1 MKLKYIFISIFAL
14 TFLLAF
20 IWFPKQNT
28 RFPENLIGT
37 WTTSEKKYIDRFFEL
52 TPNTLTYGIGREKR
66 NAYNISNM
74 KKDVQ
79 NNTVLYTIEYHNSDG
94 VQYARSFYYDVTKG
108 GVIKFK
114 NQKNIPWTK
123 MKDTQIG

>member
-1 MKLKYIFISIFAL
+1 MKLKYILISIFAL
-14 TFLLAF
+14 TLISTF
-20 IWFPKQNT
+20 IWFSKQNT
-28 RFPENLIGT
+28 KFPENLIGT

-52 TPNTLTYGIGREKR
+52 TPTTITYGIGREKT
-66 NAYNISNM
+66 NVYNISNV

-94 VQYARSFYYDVTKG
+94 VQYTRSFYYDTTKG

-114 NQKNIPWTK
+114 NQEDIPWTK
-123 MKDTQIG
+123 KKDTHNG